1 MLNKALIF
9 IVLATSVSA
18 WWGKG
23 HLLAARIAYDILE
36 KESPDTLSKVESML
50 TPLQLCYEEIT
61 KKEGN
66 YAFVECATF
75 ADDIKAEGG
84 EY

>member
-36 KESPDTLSKVESML
+36 KESPDTTLSTVQRILK
-50 TPLQLCYEEIT
+50 PL
-61 KKEGN
+61 
-66 YAFVECATF
+66 
-75 ADDIKAEGG
+75 
-84 EY
+84 